1 MEENKT
7 EETNAEVQSNEI
19 AFFMDANI
27 LNAHMLA
34 YSKDTARAYLFKT
47 INFRCKDKAL
57 HIATTNG
64 RVLFH
69 TILTGRE
76 MAQLPD
82 FDRTFIFDRS
92 IKCGKHGDA
101 LVTIKDDVVRVRV
114 LGCNIPQLFPEQDAD
129 VTYPN
134 YAQCE
139 IEEGDRIEAK
149 TYKHFNPEIL
159 VKVSKYIPDDQGKTY
174 DSARYPDGVR
184 TRIHVDDNAV
194 KIATFMPLRTV

>member
-7 EETNAEVQSNEI
+7 EENKTETQSNTI

-34 YSKDTARAYLFKT
+34 YSKDTARISMFKA

-57 HIATTNG
+57 HIATTDG
-64 RVLFH
+64 RMLLH

-82 FDRTFIFDRS
+82 FNRTFLLDRS
-92 IKCGKHGDA
+92 IKCGKRGGA
-101 LVTIKDDVVRVRV
+101 IVTIKGDVMRIDAT
-114 LGCNIPQLFPEQDAD
+114 GCNIPQLFPEQDAD
-129 VTYPN
+129 VPYPN
-134 YAQCE
+134 YFQCE
-139 IEEGDRIEAK
+139 IEEGDRIEPK
-149 TYKHFNPEIL
+149 VYKNFNSEIL
-159 VKVSKYIPDDQGKTY
+159 VKVSKYIPENKGITY

-184 TRIHVDDNAV
+184 MRIDVDDDVV